1 MTALF
6 ILGFTTGIAL
16 SGFLAFLMFRLGR
29 LYLGTNFAVLALAF
43 LVADINALPFPGID
57 RIVIG
62 CTVAVILFAV
72 GAFLVFRRSRRFV
85 LGTVFAVFALFFLIG
100 DVKALQFKAM
110 FAAGAKMVPP
120 PTTVTSAE
128 VKKGDWQ
135 PVLTAVGSIS
145 PVQGAMISAELAGTV
160 AEIRFQSGAVVKKGD
175 VLLKLDASAEEAQL
189 RSAAADAELARKDF
203 ERAQDLATRKVI
215 SAAELDAAQSK
226 YTQKKA
232 AVENMQSIIDK
243 KQIHAPFDGVA
254 GIRAVN
260 PGQMVKVGDPL
271 VSLQGLDQVFV
282 DFSLPQQQLAE
293 VKPDLPVKIMTD
305 AIPDREFE
313 GKLTAVNPAIDPATR
328 NVSLQATLENGDHAL
343 RAGMFA
349 RVIVLL
355 PQKKQVLFVP
365 STAVSYAPYG
375 NSVFVIEKKE
385 DEKTKAEGL
394 VLRQAFIRTGETR
407 GDFVAITNGVKASE
421 QVVSTGVFKLRNGMN
436 VVVDNKLAPKAEFSP
451 KPADS

>member
-1 MTALF
+1 MLAVIVLVVT
-6 ILGFTTGIAL
+6 IA
-16 SGFLAFLMFRLGR
+16 
-29 LYLGTNFAVLALAF
+29 T
-43 LVADINALPFPGID
+43 
-57 RIVIG
+57 
-62 CTVAVILFAV
+62 ILFAL
-72 GAFLVFRRSRRFV
+72 GAFVVFRRTRRFV
-85 LGTVFAVFALFFLIG
+85 LGTVFAVLALFLVIA
-100 DVKALQFKAM
+100 DVKLLQFKAM
-110 FAAGAKMVPP
+110 MAAGAKMVPP

-135 PVLTAVGSIS
+135 PMLTAVGSIS
-145 PVQGAMISAELAGTV
+145 PVQGAMISAELPGTV
-160 AEIRFQSGAVVKKGD
+160 AEIAFVSGALVKKGD
-175 VLLKLDASAEEAQL
+175 VLLKLDASAEEAQM
-189 RSAAADAELARKDF
+189 RSAEADAELAKKDF

-243 KQIHAPFDGVA
+243 KQIRAPFDGVA

-260 PGQMVKVGDPL
+260 PGQMVKVGDNL

-293 VKPDLPVKIMTD
+293 VKPDLPVKVKTD

-313 GKLTAVNPAIDPATR
+313 GKLTAVNSSVDPVTR
-328 NVSLQATLENGDHAL
+328 NVSLQATLENSDHAL
-343 RAGMFA
+343 RAGMFG
-349 RVIVLL
+349 RVTVLL
-355 PQKKQVLFVP
+355 PQKKPVLFVP

-375 NSVFVIEKKE
+375 NSVFVIEKKA
-385 DEKTKAEGL
+385 DEKTKAENL
-394 VLRQAFIRTGETR
+394 ILRQAFIRTGETR
-407 GDFVAITNGVKASE
+407 GDFVSITDGVKGSE

-451 KPADS
+451 KPSDS